1 MMDIREIKKYL
12 PHRFPML
19 LVDRVLEVEQ
29 LKSIS
34 GYKNVTANEAFF
46 EGHYPEMPIMPGVLI
61 IEAMAQMGALMLLT
75 EPTYSGQ
82 TPVIVGVEKAKF
94 KKPVVPGDRLDIRA
108 EVMWFRNSLGMM
120 KGTAKVG
127 DEVVAEAEIGY
138 KILPNGD
145 KA

>member
-1 MMDIREIKKYL
+1 MDIREIKKYL

-75 EPTYSGQ
+75 EPTFTGQ

-94 KKPVVPGDRLDIRA
+94 KKPVVPGDRLDILA

-145 KA
+145 KV

>member
-1 MMDIREIKKYL
+1 MDIREIKKYL